1 MEVNPYESPRV
12 ESPVSE
18 RPLGDTDSI
27 RQLLAEIRDAQVEMA
42 YLLRQADLRQQRAM
56 RLRWPL
62 ALLAFAAPILI
73 FAWIIFRQTQLRP
86 IPPTPFRPPVRAPLS
101 P

>member
-12 ESPVSE
+12 GTPVTE
-18 RPLGDTDSI
+18 RPLGDTDAI
-27 RQLLAEIRDAQVEMA
+27 RQLLVEIRDAQVETA

-56 RLRWPL
+56 RLRWPF
-62 ALLAFAAPILI
+62 LLLGLAAPIVI
-73 FAWIIFRQTQLRP
+73 FALMFFRQTQVRT
-86 IPPTPFRPPVRAPLS
+86 IPATPFPPPLRAPLS